1 MALAVPNHSENE
13 ADLASRRLNSL
24 ELTRNKARRK
34 THGRTLRS
42 RLLGPHCVASRGKI
56 ACVSQNTP
64 TPCPPRG
71 AVPVNRGNPCCDASA
86 GFRQEL
92 GKECDAN
99 HAMRE
104 RLERT
109 AQRGNPILIE
119 PADLADVGRIEF
131 PFADTN
137 FTPDQ
142 SESGN
147 GRRGAAIHPESATG
161 SSGFHTDLPEVF
173 KFGQS
178 GHLRCALVHTN

>member
-1 MALAVPNHSENE
+1 M
-13 ADLASRRLNSL
+13 NSL
-24 ELTRNKARRK
+24 GLTRNPA
-34 THGRTLRS
+34 HRTCNRQHAPLRF
-42 RLLGPHCVASRGKI
+42 
-56 ACVSQNTP
+56 NP
-64 TPCPPRG
+64 TPHFVIILRKDRLHQTEHPNALPASERCSGQPREVLLH
-71 AVPVNRGNPCCDASA
+71 AHADL
-86 GFRQEL
+86 RQEL

-104 RLERT
+104 RLERS

-119 PADLADVGRIEF
+119 PADLADVGRIDF